1 MYKQV
6 LTDSCSLQWTSNPKI
21 HWSGMVIGSIPVGA
35 GLYIVFLQCFN
46 YIIDC
51 YMTMANSALGA
62 NTFVRSLFGAGF
74 PLFGPAMYHHLGV
87 AWATSVLGFI
97 SIAMIPIPVL
107 FWKYGAQIRAW
118 SKK

>member
-1 MYKQV
+1 
-6 LTDSCSLQWTSNPKI
+6 
-21 HWSGMVIGSIPVGA
+21 MVIGSIPVGA
-35 GLYIVFLQCFN
+35 GLYIIFLQCFN

-74 PLFGPAMYHHLGV
+74 PLFGPVMYHRLGV

-118 SKK
+118 SEK